1 MTQQFFCVT
10 VSIEGSKSSLNKC
23 LSYALVCLCPV
34 TSLSIKVAKAPDQKY
49 FGKAWFCHP
58 WLSGGKGTRPERK
71 AWFCHLWL
79 SGGKGKRPNKSGRTM
94 SHAISFQVAKA
105 PMMTFWQ
112 TNYLSMERAKP
123 CDFIYFR
130 WQRHIN
136 IIFIAF
142 DLVWIFE
149 RYSFYTRRKH
159 HTPHLHGFRCE
170 LHATLSHITSVQLT
184 SIREWHGRDMDR
196 LYFF

>member
-49 FGKAWFCHP
+49 FGKAWLCHP
-58 WLSGGKGTRPERK
+58 WLSGGKGT
-71 AWFCHLWL
+71 
-79 SGGKGKRPNKSGRTM
+79 RPNKSGRTM

-112 TNYLSMERAKP
+112 TNYLLMERPKP
-123 CDFIYFR
+123 CDFINFR

-159 HTPHLHGFRCE
+159 HTPNLHGFRCE